1 MTVNQVSQA
10 QLGVDPP
17 RVVDTIPALRE
28 MVTHLMQYPLVGV
41 DTEANSLFAYRE
53 RVCLIQFSVP
63 GTNYLVDPL
72 AMDDLS
78 PLGPVFSSS
87 NIEKIFHAADYD
99 LSVLNRDF
107 GFTCSSLFD
116 TMWAGRVLGW
126 SKVGLGDIL
135 EKYFKKSVNKRYQ
148 RYNWGKRPVDSK
160 ALTYAWM
167 DSHYLVAL
175 RDLQITE
182 LKAKGRWEEAQE
194 IFSYLLETVHV
205 PSNLIVT
212 HFWRIKGIHKLN
224 QREQRVLYTLYMWRE
239 GEAERL
245 DRPTMKVISNQRLM
259 RLACAYPQNMREL
272 AAAGLTNRQAQ
283 RFGPGILKALR
294 SRRLPK
300 LPPQKNQKHP
310 PTDVVNRFKKLRL
323 WRRDIAAGRGVAS
336 DVILPNAVLWELAE
350 NPPLNLD
357 TMLQIVGIGPWRCST
372 YGPDIIKLLSI
383 EE

>member
-160 ALTYAWM
+160 ALTYAWICFRSTVNIQYLNDPYIDELPFPAAVGVHRRILAIAVDGNVILA
-167 DSHYLVAL
+167 DS
-175 RDLQITE
+175 Q
-182 LKAKGRWEEAQE
+182 K
-194 IFSYLLETVHV
+194 LLEVGIEIDHLMHVLCGFENTQFPSVHIYRGDSIIGKDIQV
-205 PSNLIVT
+205 
-212 HFWRIKGIHKLN
+212 
-224 QREQRVLYTLYMWRE
+224 
-239 GEAERL
+239 
-245 DRPTMKVISNQRLM
+245 
-259 RLACAYPQNMREL
+259 
-272 AAAGLTNRQAQ
+272 
-283 RFGPGILKALR
+283 
-294 SRRLPK
+294 K
-300 LPPQKNQKHP
+300 LPC
-310 PTDVVNRFKKLRL
+310 
-323 WRRDIAAGRGVAS
+323 W
-336 DVILPNAVLWELAE
+336 
-350 NPPLNLD
+350 
-357 TMLQIVGIGPWRCST
+357 QIC
-372 YGPDIIKLLSI
+372 
-383 EE
+383 